1 MRQTSLKTAVK
12 ERYIS
17 IHALV
22 KRATATAGE
31 AAVEA
36 IISIHAL
43 VKRATALAPARARGY
58 SHFNPRPR
66 KEGDKGIIVRIKQRH
81 HFNPRPRKEGDFAT
95 AGEAAVEAIISIHAL
110 AKRATCKKDCNF
122 NEELKI
128 SIHALAKRATKI
140 DFFYCNINFI
150 SIHALAKRATI

>member
-1 MRQTSLKTAVK
+1 MAPILGGS
-12 ERYIS
+12 
-17 IHALV
+17 
-22 KRATATAGE
+22 
-31 AAVEA
+31 
-36 IISIHAL
+36 ISIHAL

-58 SHFNPRPR
+58 S
-66 KEGDKGIIVRIKQRH
+66 